1 MKAIKYLWAAPNSL
15 LGLLLGLLAML
26 LGARARVHRGAL
38 EVGGGRVGL
47 VLARLPARFS
57 FSAMTMG
64 HVILGVDH
72 AALAELRLHE
82 HVHVRQY
89 ERWGPLFLPA
99 YFASSL
105 LALLRGRDPYHENYF
120 ERQAFAL
127 APRLAP
133 LPARPQPADQESPMD
148 AALNPPDPARRI
160 DLTRETEV
168 NFWCRVFD
176 VSREQLRD
184 AVHHVGHQA
193 DAVERYL
200 RQRQDGHP
208 RAV

>member
-15 LGLLLGLLAML
+15 LGLVLGLLAVL

-38 EVGGGRVGL
+38 EVGGGRVGHA
-47 VLARLPARFS
+47 VSRLPAPYA
-57 FSAMTMG
+57 FSAVTMG
-64 HVILGVDH
+64 HVILGVNH
-72 AALAELRLHE
+72 AALSELRRHE

-105 LALLRGRDPYHENYF
+105 LAWVRGRDPYRENHF
-120 ERQAFAL
+120 EREAFAL
-127 APRLAP
+127 SEP
-133 LPARPQPADQESPMD
+133 LSARPHPFLQETAMD
-148 AALNPPDPARRI
+148 EAPSAPDAARRI
-160 DLTRETEV
+160 DLTRDTDV

-184 AVHHVGHQA
+184 AVHHAGHQA

-200 RQRQDGHP
+200 REHHVG
-208 RAV
+208 RAA

>member
-1 MKAIKYLWAAPNSL
+1 MKAIKYLWAAPNSV
-15 LGLLLGLLAML
+15 LGLVLGLLAML

-38 EVGGGRVGL
+38 EVGGGRVGYA
-47 VLARLPARFS
+47 VSRLPAPYA

-72 AALAELRLHE
+72 AALAELRQHE

-105 LALLRGRDPYHENYF
+105 LAWVRGRDPYRENHF
-120 ERQAFAL
+120 EREAFAL
-127 APRLAP
+127 APGPMPAATRARSFLQETAMDEAP
-133 LPARPQPADQESPMD
+133 QA
-148 AALNPPDPARRI
+148 PDPARRI
-160 DLTRETEV
+160 DLTRDTDV

-184 AVHHVGHQA
+184 AVHHAGHQA

-200 RQRQDGHP
+200 REHHLG
-208 RAV
+208 RAG